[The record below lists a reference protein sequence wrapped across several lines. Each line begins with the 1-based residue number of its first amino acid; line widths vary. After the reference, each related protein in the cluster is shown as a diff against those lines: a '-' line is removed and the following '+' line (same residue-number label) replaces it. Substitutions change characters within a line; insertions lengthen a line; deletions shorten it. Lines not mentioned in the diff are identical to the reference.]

1 MLHNIDHT
9 KEARDTQK
17 TQNVADITD
26 RDKMWT
32 EIDTIDIAM
41 DIITVTTFR
50 AALISLEH
58 RSDWS
63 IKRYKI
69 VHRIN
74 DR

>member
-1 MLHNIDHT
+1 
-9 KEARDTQK
+9 
-17 TQNVADITD
+17 
-26 RDKMWT
+26 MWT